1 MIDQTTIQL
10 IKRYQS
16 LLKGIGFICIY
27 TAWILV
33 FRLLALTLTTYLVFS
48 SSVQQSKFED
58 INEIL
63 SSGELGI
70 MALSSV
76 IFICLIPLLNP
87 ITSTTFREIFTP
99 ERFERRYLFGFTQGS
114 IFACGVILAF
124 IMSGIYRYLGF
135 FIHFEDSSFA
145 LGNVLLRALSLG
157 VLIYCEEFLF
167 RNKLIGYFRA
177 GIEKTH
183 FEDKTIA
190 ILTAGLT
197 SLVYCGVK
205 ALQFDLSWMHLLTF
219 FLISMSLS
227 FRAFKIGDFTDGAG
241 FWSAIL
247 IVFHPLLSLPIL
259 GNDFSGLILVKYQSI
274 TSEDPL
280 HPLSDLLRIFSGGQ
294 GGPLSAFVLQ
304 LLFLLDATRSILR
317 YKKVCQPH
325 ISHSPV
331 L

>member
-1 MIDQTTIQL
+1 
-10 IKRYQS
+10 
-16 LLKGIGFICIY
+16 
-27 TAWILV
+27 
-33 FRLLALTLTTYLVFS
+33 LVFS
-48 SSVQQSKFED
+48 SSFQQSKFED

-70 MALSSV
+70 MALSSI

-99 ERFERRYLFGFTQGS
+99 ERFERRFLFGFTQGS
-114 IFACGVILAF
+114 IFTCGVILTF
-124 IMSGIYRYLGF
+124 LIGGIYRYLGF

-157 VLIYCEEFLF
+157 ILIYCEEFLF
-167 RNKLIGYFRA
+167 RNKLLKYFQA
-177 GIEKTH
+177 GFEKTH

-190 ILTAGLT
+190 ILTTILT
-197 SLVYCGVK
+197 SLFYCGVK
-205 ALQFDLSWMHLLTF
+205 ALQFDLSRMHLLTF
-219 FLISMSLS
+219 FLISISLS
-227 FRAFKIGDFTDGAG
+227 FRVFKTSDFTDGAG

-247 IVFHPLLSLPIL
+247 IIFHPLLSLPIL

-294 GGPLSAFVLQ
+294 GGPLSSIVLQ
-304 LLFLLDATRSILR
+304 LLFLLDATHSILR